1 MQDSEDCPQQC
12 SALVARQLAGLD
24 IDIAALSEVQFVEQG
39 SPREDGAS
47 YTLFWSGKNKDKCR
61 LPGVGFMI
69 KTSITGKFQNL
80 PGGHSDHIMALRPP
94 IQDNKFT
101 TVLSVYALTLQAET
115 GVKEAFY
122 RNLHNLLQQV
132 DSKDKHLRRLQ
143 CKSGTRL

>member
-47 YTLFWSGKNKDKCR
+47 YTLFWSGKNKDKRC
-61 LPGVGFMI
+61 LPGVFIMT
-69 KTSITGKFQNL
+69 KTSIVRKLQNL
-80 PGGHSDHIMALRPP
+80 PVRHSDGIMSLRLPF
-94 IQDNKFT
+94 QDNRFA
-101 TVLSVYALTLQAET
+101 TVLSMYAPALQAET

-122 RNLHNLLQQV
+122 HDLHYFL
-132 DSKDKHLRRLQ
+132 
-143 CKSGTRL
+143 